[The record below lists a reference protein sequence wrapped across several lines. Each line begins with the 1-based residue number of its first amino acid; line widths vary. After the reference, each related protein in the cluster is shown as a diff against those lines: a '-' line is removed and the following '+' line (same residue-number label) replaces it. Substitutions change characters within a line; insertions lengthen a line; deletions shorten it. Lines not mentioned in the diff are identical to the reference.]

1 MVGYR
6 PWVCQELD
14 MTEHTHVPVI
24 STDRPC
30 PNRKACGFGGEPCLC
45 ASFTFV
51 LAFDP
56 QLLGRELMLMA
67 GEMEA
72 HR

>member
-1 MVGYR
+1 
-6 PWVCQELD
+6 
-14 MTEHTHVPVI
+14 MTEHTRVPVI
-24 STDRPC
+24 STDRSC
-30 PNRKACGFGGEPCLC
+30 QISLVLVGEPCLC

-72 HR
+72 HG